1 MESLI
6 CKGVPISENFE
17 KYLKRL
23 VPMNLFESRS
33 RRPNRDP
40 APGCPLRVML
50 PKPFYIMTH
59 TEKDSICMKQQL
71 NGGFWNPT

>member
-1 MESLI
+1 MDSLI

-23 VPMNLFESRS
+23 APMNLFESRS
-33 RRPNRDP
+33 RRHNRDP
-40 APGCPLRVML
+40 ALGCPLRVML

-59 TEKDSICMKQQL
+59 TENDSICMK
-71 NGGFWNPT
+71 

>member
-1 MESLI
+1 MDSLI

-40 APGCPLRVML
+40 SLGCPLRVML

-59 TEKDSICMKQQL
+59 RENIV
-71 NGGFWNPT
+71 FA